1 MKNSALNYALWLLGR
16 RDRSIG
22 EIREKLLNKEHDPNE
37 IETTIKFLIDK
48 NFLSDERF
56 AKNYI
61 QNQLSIKP
69 LGKYQLRAKLQKKLV
84 PAKIIEQALA
94 EDDSDESELAEIAFG
109 QWIKKNLNKDKKY
122 EKVCRHLL
130 SRGFNWETVK
140 EILENNKKSLG
151 STIN

>member
-22 EIREKLLNKEHDPNE
+22 EIREKLLNKGHNP
-37 IETTIKFLIDK
+37 IETEAAIKFLIDK
-48 NFLSDERF
+48 GFLSDERF
-56 AKNYI
+56 AKSYI
-61 QNQLSIKP
+61 QNQLSLKP
-69 LGKYQLRAKLQKKLV
+69 LGKYQLKIKLQKKLV
-84 PAKIIEQALA
+84 PAEIIEQALA

-109 QWIKKNLNKDKKY
+109 RWIKKNLSKEKKY

-140 EILENNKKSLG
+140 EILAKNKKLLE